1 MPNKMDASPPSAPS
15 EPTPLE
21 TLSHARLNRGEI
33 AGSLGDLGTFLPLL
47 LGMAVQN
54 GLNFATGLFFAGL
67 FNVLTGLIFAI
78 PMAVQPM
85 KAIAAVALTEGLTV
99 PEIVA
104 AGASVSLAVMV
115 LGLMG
120 LIDRLNQ
127 FVPRCVIRGVQLCT
141 GLILLMK
148 GIEWIVET
156 GSWWAWDGGL
166 TALVAAGLVLGLSGS
181 KHWPPAILVVGLGF
195 VVALLNRPEA
205 VSTLGVGFT
214 LPSWSPPGWAD
225 VVSAFPKAT
234 LPQLPLTLLN
244 SVISVCALSVD
255 LYPDRS
261 ASPRKVAVSV
271 GIMNLTGVWF
281 GAMPMCHGAGGLAS
295 QHRFGARTNG
305 AILFLGT
312 IKLILAVVF
321 GASLIGLCQ
330 AFPMSVL
337 GVLICFGGLE
347 LALIARDQ
355 TRRADAFVMLAVVGV
370 ALALK
375 SVAVGFALGMLL
387 AWGIRLGWFS
397 VEDALH

>member
-1 MPNKMDASPPSAPS
+1 MSNNVDVSDLSTAS
-15 EPTPLE
+15 EPTLLE
-21 TLSHARLNRGEI
+21 TLAQARLNRSEI

-104 AGASVSLAVMV
+104 AGASVSLAVLA
-115 LGLMG
+115 LGLAG
-120 LIDRLNQ
+120 LIDRINRV
-127 FVPRCVIRGVQLCT
+127 VPRCVIRGVQLWM
-141 GLILLMK
+141 GLTLLMK
-148 GIEWIVET
+148 GVEWIIEP
-156 GSWWAWDGGL
+156 GSGWTWNGGL

-181 KHWPPAILVVGLGF
+181 KRWPPAILVVGLGF
-195 VVALLNRPEA
+195 VVALLDRPEA
-205 VSTLGVGFT
+205 VATLGVGLT
-214 LPSWSPPGWAD
+214 LPTWSPPSWAD
-225 VVSAFPKAT
+225 FVSAFPKAT

-244 SVISVCALSVD
+244 SVIAVCALSVD
-255 LYPDRS
+255 LYPDRP
-261 ASPRKVAVSV
+261 ASPRRVAVSV
-271 GIMNLTGVWF
+271 GLMNLVGVWF
-281 GAMPMCHGAGGLAS
+281 AAMPMCHGAGGLAA

-312 IKLILAVVF
+312 VKLILAVVF
-321 GASLIGLCQ
+321 GASLIELCQ
-330 AFPMSVL
+330 AYPKSVL
-337 GVLICFGGLE
+337 GVLIGFGGLE
-347 LALIARDQ
+347 LALTARDQ

-375 SVAVGFALGMLL
+375 SVAIGFVVGMVL

-397 VEDALH
+397 VEDTPR